1 MGGLLDVIRRM
12 TQQGSMMK
20 PSAPGLKDMTKSSA
34 PLGLPQGPIGTPAAI
49 GARPTLNPQI
59 IQHALGLINQ
69 GRPQPAAWQMFQQMR
84 GGAR

>member
-20 PSAPGLKDMTKSSA
+20 PAAPGLKDMTKSAA
-34 PLGLPQGPIGTPAAI
+34 PIGLPQGPIGTPAAT
-49 GARPTLNPQI
+49 GARPSLNPQI
-59 IQHALGLINQ
+59 IQHALGLIGQ
-69 GRPQPAAWQMFQQMR
+69 RRSQPAAWQVFQQMR